1 MWLWPPWRCGTVPG
15 TTRSADGEDGVDE
28 AAVEDLVRRAVRATY
43 PPSQLEREVTY
54 VDVHYERFDAGSH
67 LLRARA
73 PGHEL
78 LAFERWLVVTL
89 DGRAVHLR
97 GDGQA
102 GPTEYY
108 VRARIEGL

>member
-1 MWLWPPWRCGTVPG
+1 M
-15 TTRSADGEDGVDE
+15 
-28 AAVEDLVRRAVRATY
+28 RRAVRATY
-43 PPSQLEREVTY
+43 PAAQLERDVEY

-89 DGRAVHLR
+89 DDREVHLR